1 MPAKKTTKF
10 TTVKSTM
17 FFCLSAFILL
27 SAAPPIFAAAGEK
40 APVKKLFS
48 TSDTLEVTMAAPWRT
63 ITKKKDFQGSYPA
76 KIDFTDDSG
85 QVISL
90 DLTVERRGITR
101 QRVCTYPPIK
111 LRFDKETV
119 KGTEFQ
125 GQKSL
130 KMVTHCQK
138 GGKYEQYYIQEML
151 IYQMFNLLTDFSF
164 KVRPLSITYVDSEEG
179 KSQEPRFA
187 FLIEDDSDMAKRNG
201 QKKLKIGK
209 IPRSKLDSEEAS
221 NMALFQYMISNLD
234 WAALSGPEPDECCH
248 NSKLVGLDPKTDPI
262 YAVPYDFDS
271 SGLVNAKYAGP
282 PAGLPV
288 QKVTQRLY
296 RGFCVHNPSMADA
309 RQRFLDHEQA
319 IYDLINNEAL
329 LSNASKNK
337 ALKFIGK
344 FFDILKDDADYQKNI
359 IGKCRK

>member
-1 MPAKKTTKF
+1 MPAKKTTLFK
-10 TTVKSTM
+10 TVKSTVI
-17 FFCLSAFILL
+17 FCLSAFILL
-27 SAAPPIFAAAGEK
+27 SAAPTIFAAAGEK

-48 TSDTLEVTMAAPWRT
+48 TSDTLEVTMHAPWRT

-76 KIDFTDDSG
+76 KVEFTDDTG

-101 QRVCTYPPIK
+101 QRVCAYPPIK

-138 GGKYEQYYIQEML
+138 GDKYEQYYIQEML

-179 KSQEPRFA
+179 KTQDPRFA

-201 QKKLKIGK
+201 QKKLDATDTWKDRFV
-209 IPRSKLDSEEAS
+209 PQEAAD
-221 NMALFQYMISNLD
+221 MALFQYMIANVD
-234 WAALSGPEPDECCH
+234 WAALSGPNPDKCCH
-248 NSKLVGLDPKTDPI
+248 NTKLIGLTPEKDI

-271 SGLVNAKYAGP
+271 SGLVNAEYAAP
-282 PAGLPV
+282 PANLKL
-288 QKVTQRLY
+288 QSVTQRVY
-296 RGFCVHNPSMADA
+296 RGFCLFNPNLAQS
-309 RQRFLDHEQA
+309 RQLFLDNEEA
-319 IYDLINNEAL
+319 IYALIDNETRL
-329 LSNASKNK
+329 TSGNSKRAK
-337 ALKFIGK
+337 KFIGK
-344 FFDILKDDADYQKNI
+344 FYKIIKSDKDFEKKILK
-359 IGKCRK
+359 KCRK